1 MLRKDTI
8 CVHPSRCQKLPY
20 GAIATPIFQSATFV
34 HEGVETESLYSYSRL
49 QNPTRAALESRV
61 AEMEGG
67 EDAIAFATGMAAETT
82 LMNLFESSG
91 HIIAGDDLY
100 GGTLR
105 LFRHISTPSGLRFDF
120 VNMESAENVREKLKP
135 DTKAVYV
142 ESPANPLLTVTD
154 IAAVSE
160 IAKKHKKLLIVDNTF
175 LTPYLQRP
183 LELGADIVLYSAT
196 KYYAGHSDIIAG
208 LVLFND
214 DDLFAKLKYYHGTL
228 AGFLVVKKKEIS
240 EKLRYHAKTV
250 GACLA
255 PFDCFLLE
263 RGIKT
268 LAVRL
273 DKQAA
278 NAEKIANWLR
288 QRPEVKKV
296 YYIGFPDHPGYAVTK
311 RQCTGFGG
319 MLSMEVDSPETARK
333 ILRSVKLFQY
343 AESLGGVDSLVT
355 YPMCQTH
362 ADVPEDERLRR
373 GINDRFLRFSI
384 GIENADDLIEDLR
397 QALENK

>member
-82 LMNLFESSG
+82 LMNLFEYSG
-91 HIIAGDDLY
+91 HIITGDDLY

-120 VNMESAENVREKLKP
+120 VNMESAENVREKLQQ

-142 ESPANPLLTVTD
+142 ETPSNPTMQVTD
-154 IAAVSE
+154 IAAVAE
-160 IAKKHKKLLIVDNTF
+160 IAHSAGALLIVDNTF
-175 LTPYLQRP
+175 LSPYFQRP
-183 LELGADIVLYSAT
+183 LELGADIVVHSGT
-196 KYYAGHSDIIAG
+196 KYLCGH
-208 LVLFND
+208 ND
-214 DDLFAKLKYYHGTL
+214 TL

-240 EKLRYHAKTV
+240 EKLRCHAKTV

>member
-91 HIIAGDDLY
+91 HIVAGDDLY

-120 VNMESAENVREKLKP
+120 VNMESAENVREKLQQ

-142 ESPANPLLTVTD
+142 ETPSNPTMQVTD
-154 IAAVSE
+154 IGAVAE
-160 IAKKHKKLLIVDNTF
+160 IAHSAGALLIVDNTF
-175 LTPYLQRP
+175 LSPYFQRP
-183 LELGADIVLYSAT
+183 LELGADIVVHSGT
-196 KYYAGHSDIIAG
+196 KYLCGH
-208 LVLFND
+208 ND
-214 DDLFAKLKYYHGTL
+214 TL
-228 AGFLVVKKKEIS
+228 AGFLIVKKKEIS

-278 NAEKIANWLR
+278 NAERIANWLR

>member
-120 VNMESAENVREKLKP
+120 VNMESAENVREKLQQ

-142 ESPANPLLTVTD
+142 ETPSNPTMQVTD
-154 IAAVSE
+154 IAAVAE
-160 IAKKHKKLLIVDNTF
+160 IAHLAGALLIVDNTF
-175 LTPYLQRP
+175 LSPYFQRP
-183 LELGADIVLYSAT
+183 LELGADIVVHSGT
-196 KYYAGHSDIIAG
+196 KYLCGH
-208 LVLFND
+208 ND
-214 DDLFAKLKYYHGTL
+214 TL

>member
-142 ESPANPLLTVTD
+142 ETPSNPTMQVTD
-154 IAAVSE
+154 IGAVAE
-160 IAKKHKKLLIVDNTF
+160 IAHSAGALLIVDNTF
-175 LTPYLQRP
+175 LSPYFQRP
-183 LELGADIVLYSAT
+183 LELGADIVVHSGT
-196 KYYAGHSDIIAG
+196 KYLCGH
-208 LVLFND
+208 ND
-214 DDLFAKLKYYHGTL
+214 TL

-288 QRPEVKKV
+288 QRTEVKKV

>member
-91 HIIAGDDLY
+91 HIVAGDDLY

-142 ESPANPLLTVTD
+142 ETPSNPTMQVTD
-154 IAAVSE
+154 IGAVAE
-160 IAKKHKKLLIVDNTF
+160 IAHSAGALLIVDNTF
-175 LTPYLQRP
+175 LSPYFQRP
-183 LELGADIVLYSAT
+183 LELGADIVVHSGT
-196 KYYAGHSDIIAG
+196 KYLCGH
-208 LVLFND
+208 ND
-214 DDLFAKLKYYHGTL
+214 TL

-240 EKLRYHAKTV
+240 EKLRCHAKTV

-333 ILRSVKLFQY
+333 ILRRVKLFQY

-373 GINDRFLRFSI
+373 GINDCFLRFSI

>member
-105 LFRHISTPSGLRFDF
+105 RSRHISTPSGLRFDF
-120 VNMESAENVREKLKP
+120 VNMESAENGREKLKP

-142 ESPANPLLTVTD
+142 ETPSNPTMQVTD
-154 IAAVSE
+154 IAAVAE
-160 IAKKHKKLLIVDNTF
+160 IAHSAGALLIVDNTF
-175 LTPYLQRP
+175 LSPYFQRP
-183 LELGADIVLYSAT
+183 LELGADIVVHSGT
-196 KYYAGHSDIIAG
+196 KYLCGH
-208 LVLFND
+208 ND
-214 DDLFAKLKYYHGTL
+214 TL

>member
-142 ESPANPLLTVTD
+142 ETPSNPTMQVTD
-154 IAAVSE
+154 IAAVAE
-160 IAKKHKKLLIVDNTF
+160 IAHSAGALLIVDNTF
-175 LTPYLQRP
+175 LSPYFQRP
-183 LELGADIVLYSAT
+183 LELGADIVVHSGT
-196 KYYAGHSDIIAG
+196 KYLCGH
-208 LVLFND
+208 ND
-214 DDLFAKLKYYHGTL
+214 TL

>member
-142 ESPANPLLTVTD
+142 ETPSNPTMQVTD
-154 IAAVSE
+154 IGAVAE
-160 IAKKHKKLLIVDNTF
+160 IAHSAGALLIVDNTF
-175 LTPYLQRP
+175 LSPYFQHP
-183 LELGADIVLYSAT
+183 LELGADIVVHSGT
-196 KYYAGHSDIIAG
+196 KYLCGH
-208 LVLFND
+208 ND
-214 DDLFAKLKYYHGTL
+214 TL

>member
-34 HEGVETESLYSYSRL
+34 HEGVETESMYSYSRL

-91 HIIAGDDLY
+91 HIVAGDDLY

-142 ESPANPLLTVTD
+142 ETPSNPTMQVTD
-154 IAAVSE
+154 IAAVAE
-160 IAKKHKKLLIVDNTF
+160 IAHSAGALLIVDNTF
-175 LTPYLQRP
+175 LSPYFQRP
-183 LELGADIVLYSAT
+183 LELGADIVVHSGT
-196 KYYAGHSDIIAG
+196 KYLCGH
-208 LVLFND
+208 ND
-214 DDLFAKLKYYHGTL
+214 TL

-240 EKLRYHAKTV
+240 EKLRCHAKTV

>member
-142 ESPANPLLTVTD
+142 ETPSNPTMQVTD
-154 IAAVSE
+154 IGAVAE
-160 IAKKHKKLLIVDNTF
+160 IAHSAGALLIVDNTF
-175 LTPYLQRP
+175 LSPYFQRP
-183 LELGADIVLYSAT
+183 LELGADIVVHSGT
-196 KYYAGHSDIIAG
+196 KYLCGH
-208 LVLFND
+208 ND
-214 DDLFAKLKYYHGTL
+214 TL

>member
-142 ESPANPLLTVTD
+142 ETPSNPTMQVTD
-154 IAAVSE
+154 IAAVAE
-160 IAKKHKKLLIVDNTF
+160 IAHSAGALLIVDNTF
-175 LTPYLQRP
+175 LSPYFQRP
-183 LELGADIVLYSAT
+183 LELGADIVVHSGT
-196 KYYAGHSDIIAG
+196 KYLCGH
-208 LVLFND
+208 ND
-214 DDLFAKLKYYHGTL
+214 TL

-240 EKLRYHAKTV
+240 EKLRCHAKTV

-384 GIENADDLIEDLR
+384 GIENADDLISDLH